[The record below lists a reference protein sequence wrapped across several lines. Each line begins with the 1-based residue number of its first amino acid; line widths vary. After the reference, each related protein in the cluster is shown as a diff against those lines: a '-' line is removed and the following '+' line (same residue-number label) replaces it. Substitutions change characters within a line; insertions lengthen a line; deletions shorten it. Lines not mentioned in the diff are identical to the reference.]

1 MSNLK
6 VNSIKT
12 DSLTDVAGTGYPY
25 TDNLPAFSVYRT
37 YTTTGSLVI
46 TASASSLMVGYD
58 VTTHNW
64 NGIMNLATGLM
75 TAPVKGLY
83 ALNSH
88 FSGSHTSLQHFD
100 YSIWKNGVGQEPT
113 YVADRPSS
121 WAAGGAW
128 ISGSINTILALN
140 AGDTVG
146 AGMTAVNV
154 TGQTLTNVIMRYSL
168 NGFLIKRL

>member
-64 NGIMNLATGLM
+64 NGIMNLTTGLM

-83 ALNSH
+83 SLNSH
-88 FSGSHTSLQHFD
+88 FSGSTSACNTLITQSGKTELGKSQPMLLIDQVHGPRAAHG
-100 YSIWKNGVGQEPT
+100 SAEALT
-113 YVADRPSS
+113 PS
-121 WAAGGAW
+121 W
-128 ISGSINTILALN
+128 L
-140 AGDTVG
+140 
-146 AGMTAVNV
+146 
-154 TGQTLTNVIMRYSL
+154 
-168 NGFLIKRL
+168 